1 MKYLLNR
8 RDLIKAAFGSIF
20 LFISFLLGKRKSLK
34 NIRRSIKMKGVKN
47 ITNLPESGPWPTID
61 PFLFCVHHNDNYPNA
76 TNEFT
81 PNASLGG
88 RNIGSDFSNKDGWSM
103 YHGQSVPGF
112 PKHPHRGFET
122 LTVVDKGMI
131 DHSDSLGATA
141 RYGDGDS
148 QWLTAGDGINHS
160 EMFPLFNKNKNNKL
174 DFYQIWI
181 NLPSSKKR
189 VKPYFSMFWENQIP
203 KVILKDVNGVVS
215 KIEVIAGV
223 LNNIKA
229 PNPPPNSWAND
240 KENNVAVWVIHLKNK
255 GSVILPEAKLNI
267 NRTIY
272 LSKDSEVKINNG
284 LVNPN
289 TMVELYSEQELI
301 LENIGDDTKILLL
314 QGKPINEP
322 VAKYGPFVMNTRSEI
337 QEAIDDYNSTGF
349 GGWKWDN
356 TGPIH
361 GEFKG
366 RFAKLINGKLD
377 RPS

>member
-1 MKYLLNR
+1 MKNLLNR
-8 RDLIKAAFGSIF
+8 RELIKIVFKSIF
-20 LFISFLLGKRKSLK
+20 SLFGFLFGMRRSLK
-34 NIRRSIKMKGVKN
+34 IKNRGIKMNGVKN
-47 ITNLPESGPWPTID
+47 ITTLPEKGPWPTID

-76 TNEFT
+76 TNEFI
-81 PNASLGG
+81 PNASLDG
-88 RNIGSDFSNKDGWSM
+88 RSIGNDFSNLEGWSM

-122 LTVVDKGMI
+122 LTVVDKGII

-174 DFYQIWI
+174 DFFQIWI

-189 VKPYFSMFWENQIP
+189 VKPHFSMFWEKQIP
-203 KVILKDVNGVVS
+203 KVMLKDKNGVVS
-215 KIEVIAGV
+215 QIEIIAGDFSDV
-223 LNNIKA
+223 KA
-229 PNPPPNSWAND
+229 LSPPPNSWASD
-240 KENNVAVWVIHLKNK
+240 KENHVAVWVMHLKSKGLITIPKTELNVDRSIYILK
-255 GSVILPEAKLNI
+255 GSEI
-267 NRTIY
+267 
-272 LSKDSEVKINNG
+272 KINNG
-284 LVNPN
+284 LANSN
-289 TMVELYSEQELI
+289 TMVELHPEQELI
-301 LENIGDDTKILLL
+301 LENIGTDTKILLL

-337 QEAIDDYNSTGF
+337 QQAFDDYNSTGF
-349 GGWKWDN
+349 GGWKWDSS
-356 TGPIH
+356 GPIH

-377 RPS
+377 KPS